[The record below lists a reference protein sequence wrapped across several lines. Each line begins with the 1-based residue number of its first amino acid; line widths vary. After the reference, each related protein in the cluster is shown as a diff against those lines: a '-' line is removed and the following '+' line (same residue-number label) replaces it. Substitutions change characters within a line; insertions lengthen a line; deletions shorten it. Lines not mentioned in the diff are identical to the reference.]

1 MPEVAGD
8 AAVFFDPLDVADMAA
23 AIARLLTDP
32 GPCTR
37 LSRKAVA
44 RAENFSWER
53 TAERTSAAIKEAA
66 VR

>member
-32 GPCTR
+32 GLCTR

-44 RAENFSWER
+44 PR
-53 TAERTSAAIKEAA
+53 
-66 VR
+66 